1 MAMEKQEK
9 RRQMILKAAEKLF
22 ARNGFHGTDVE
33 AIAKQA
39 GTAKGTVYN
48 YFENKEDIF
57 LSVLDDGLHE
67 LEEQMRLELVNVDD
81 PVEKIK
87 KGIEIY
93 IYFLADHLHLFKILA
108 GEQAQFGDKFRKRKH
123 EEFFARIG
131 HVELIIGTAIEEGH
145 LKKVDPFIATTG
157 LFGMINFSVFRG
169 LLLGKKFSAR
179 HMTEQITKLYLEG
192 MLP

>member
-1 MAMEKQEK
+1 MAAEKQEK

-22 ARNGFHGTDVE
+22 ARNGFHGADVE
-33 AIAKQA
+33 AIAKEA
-39 GTAKGTVYN
+39 GIAKGTVYN
-48 YFENKEDIF
+48 YFENKDDIF

-67 LEEQMRLELVNVDD
+67 LEEKMRLNLAHVED

-93 IYFLADHLHLFKILA
+93 IFFLADHLHLIKILA
-108 GEQAQFGDKFRKRKH
+108 GEQAQFGDKFRKCKH
-123 EEFFARIG
+123 EEFFARVG
-131 HVELIIGTAIEEGH
+131 HVEQVIGAAIREGH
-145 LKKVDPFIATTG
+145 LKKVDPFIATSS

-169 LLLGKKFSAR
+169 LLLGKKFSASG
-179 HMTEQITKLYLEG
+179 MTEQITKLYLEG